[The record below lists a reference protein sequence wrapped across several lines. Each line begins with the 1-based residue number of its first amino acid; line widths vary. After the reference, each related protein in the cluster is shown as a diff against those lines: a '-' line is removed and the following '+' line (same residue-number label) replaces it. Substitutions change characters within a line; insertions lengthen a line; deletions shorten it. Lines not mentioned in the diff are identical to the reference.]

1 MKKGIS
7 ALTRLVSDE
16 LDIPRALI
24 FWILTLLIITDQVLT
39 VIILYLKYHI
49 HLCRDGWK
57 NTVRILWRKYLSRLG
72 CRLQRKTICGRKN
85 KNPFCPNIF
94 RLCNAPRGDQNNCK
108 QICGGVTIA
117 HTSQEISPFSVT
129 SFFEVGLTLGLIG
142 EEDMISF
149 SDKMLRDGPS

>member
-1 MKKGIS
+1 M
-7 ALTRLVSDE
+7 
-16 LDIPRALI
+16 
-24 FWILTLLIITDQVLT
+24 
-39 VIILYLKYHI
+39 
-49 HLCRDGWK
+49 
-57 NTVRILWRKYLSRLG
+57 SRWLEEYS
-72 CRLQRKTICGRKN
+72 
-85 KNPFCPNIF
+85 PNIMAQISEQVRVSLAEKNDLRSQEQKPF
-94 RLCNAPRGDQNNCK
+94 LPQYFFDFAMLQEVTKIACK